1 MTDQTHIVVVV
12 ETKKRVTGSADWKGL
27 HICDYMNT
35 GQPAFSDM
43 SGLDNRLLSQDET
56 ILLFAVSQAAKE
68 LGCHIE
74 IRDLAQLGYMQRRQQ
89 RREFAQIPCLLV
101 GNRILSGLPT
111 KAQIVLFYL
120 ECTELSH
127 SDHAM
132 LENSIA

>member
-1 MTDQTHIVVVV
+1 MTDLTQIIIVV
-12 ETKKRVTGSADWKGL
+12 ETQKRVTGSADWKGL

-56 ILLFAVSQAAKE
+56 ILLFAVSGAAKE
-68 LGCHIE
+68 LGCSFQ
-74 IRDLAQLGYMQRRQQ
+74 IRDLAQLGYIQRRQQ
-89 RREFAQIPCLLV
+89 RREFAQVPCLLI

-111 KAQIVLFYL
+111 KEQIVQFYL
-120 ECTELSH
+120 ESAESSH
-127 SDHAM
+127 SDQAM